1 MSLSDKPFQQPLPV
15 VTQSRAM
22 VSQSRLLIAQ
32 SLAMVDASRFHATLS
47 GKALPRRVMP
57 QDQSKE
63 NERRQR

>member
-1 MSLSDKPFQQPLPV
+1 MNLSEKPDQQPLPV
-15 VTQSRAM
+15 MTQSRAM

-47 GKALPRRVMP
+47 DPAVPRQARP
-57 QDQSKE
+57 PLQSKE